1 MLSNTF
7 SSAQQVTHIHTHT
20 HTQTQTQ
27 MEEAVH
33 NKRPHRACETE
44 PSIQRED
51 LGQERLSSQQ
61 GMF

>member
-20 HTQTQTQ
+20 QTQTQ
-27 MEEAVH
+27 MEEPVH

-51 LGQERLSSQQ
+51 LGQERLSAQQ